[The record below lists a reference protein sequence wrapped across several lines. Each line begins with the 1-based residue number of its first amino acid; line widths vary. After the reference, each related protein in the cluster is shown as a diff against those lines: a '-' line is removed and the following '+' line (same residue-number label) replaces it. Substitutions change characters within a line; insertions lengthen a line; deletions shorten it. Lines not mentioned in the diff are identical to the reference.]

1 MTKQRDAYAAC
12 LVRSLGLTS
21 RDLQEIGGFS
31 DSFARAILR
40 GAKRC
45 PDDVVASLHEIDGDT
60 SVISDDLIAQVQE
73 GEGAIWVFKTN
84 EALRSTFPQWPA
96 RGEAQGGFTGP
107 HMVAALSAQDALDLE
122 GIEVDILF
130 FSG

>member
-1 MTKQRDAYAAC
+1 MTKPKDAYAAC

-40 GAKRC
+40 GAKHC
-45 PDDVVASLHEIDGDT
+45 PADVIEALHEIDGDT
-60 SVISDDLIAQVQE
+60 AVISDELIARVQE
-73 GEGAIWVFKTN
+73 GDGAIWVFRNN
-84 EALRSTFPQWPA
+84 EALRAAVPQWPG
-96 RGEAQGGFTGP
+96 RGHAAGGFTGP
-107 HMVAALSAQDALDLE
+107 HMVAALSAQDALDFD

-130 FSG
+130 FD